1 MRKIPGLVDNPIE
14 VYKRVDE
21 FAETNK
27 YNWSILFFIFDTR
40 EREILLKS

>member
-14 VYKRVDE
+14 VYKRVDG

-27 YNWSILFFIFDTR
+27 YSWSILFLIFAIR